1 MNPIQKKSPKWKV
14 GIANTDYYMVEV
26 EADSEEAALE
36 KALTNLDRDP
46 DYWHVGQNQN
56 FTGVFIND
64 YNAKN
69 YHAFV
74 NDNPPYYDECG
85 EFA

>member
-1 MNPIQKKSPKWKV
+1 MKKQPKWRI

-26 EADSEEAALE
+26 EANSEEEALE
-36 KALTNLDRDP
+36 KSLTVLDRDP

-64 YNAKN
+64 HNAKY
-69 YHAFV
+69 YHAFI
-74 NDNPPYYDECG
+74 NDNMPNTDQYDEV
-85 EFA
+85 